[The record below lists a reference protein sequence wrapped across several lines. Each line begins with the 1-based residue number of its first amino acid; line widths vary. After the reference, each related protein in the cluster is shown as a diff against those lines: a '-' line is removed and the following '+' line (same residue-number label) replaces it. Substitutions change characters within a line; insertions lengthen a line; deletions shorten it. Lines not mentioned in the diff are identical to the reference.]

1 MPIEEELPNNRNSH
15 PVKCSNGVDALKDD
29 KQDSK
34 VQITD
39 TSYEYDT
46 NLNEII
52 ETICCIYQEEEMKG
66 NFGIDIINLI
76 DQLLTSKQQKP
87 E

>member
-1 MPIEEELPNNRNSH
+1 
-15 PVKCSNGVDALKDD
+15 VDALKDD

-52 ETICCIYQEEEMKG
+52 EKICYIYQEEEMKG
-66 NFGIDIINLI
+66 HFGIDIINLI
-76 DQLLTSKQQKP
+76 DRFLTSKQQNP